1 MKRNIIATL
10 VVMTALMCLTTACNN
25 REQMIAEIQAAEES
39 LNNEGILIVT
49 DTTRANSMVAQY
61 IAFADKYPDDSLA
74 PVYLY
79 RASDI
84 TLSIGNSDENLTLL
98 ERIISNYDDFS
109 ELSTCYLTKAITLE
123 NEERYDEA
131 KEAYEEF
138 LRLFPDDVMADDVKQ
153 MLPYVG
159 MSPEE
164 MLTQIMTEKK

>member
-84 TLSIGNSDENLTLL
+84 TLSIGNSDENLALL
-98 ERIISNYDDFS
+98 ERIISNYDDS
-109 ELSTCYLTKAITLE
+109 ASCRPAT
-123 NEERYDEA
+123 
-131 KEAYEEF
+131 
-138 LRLFPDDVMADDVKQ
+138 
-153 MLPYVG
+153 
-159 MSPEE
+159 SPRP
-164 MLTQIMTEKK
+164 